1 MFHLF
6 SFLGAILTFHLLDI
20 KTMPRTKPNLEL
32 QQALQLYNNTI
43 VTNPAFVN
51 GFPIPLI
58 FSPNG
63 TPNFGINQIIPTIG
77 PNVQSP
83 PHHLNHPIEG
93 IGVSLPRSPHSI
105 EGIGLSLPRS
115 PHHHNKSSHTHQ
127 LDHNVGIENPTFLN
141 NVGLCAS
148 PISQKNHQCNCRRRQ
163 LSTAHTI
170 KNDTPT
176 NGSIPH

>member
-58 FSPNG
+58 FSPIG
-63 TPNFGINQIIPTIG
+63 PPNFGINQIIPTIG

-83 PHHLNHPIEG
+83 PHHLNH
-93 IGVSLPRSPHSI
+93 SI

-115 PHHHNKSSHTHQ
+115 PHHTNLPENVRIPLNSNFTDISSS
-127 LDHNVGIENPTFLN
+127 HNVGIENPTLLN

-148 PISQKNHQCNCRRRQ
+148 PIS
-163 LSTAHTI
+163 
-170 KNDTPT
+170 
-176 NGSIPH
+176 